1 MCGIVGYVGS
11 KDVVTMLLNG
21 LQKLEYRGY
30 DSAGVAIV
38 ANGCLEVHKTKGR
51 LSGLCSLMDGCKAP
65 GAVGI
70 GHTRW
75 ATHGEPSFENSHP
88 HTNCAGDIAVV
99 HNGIIENYMKL
110 KKWLQDEGAVFVSE
124 TDTEVVAHLIN
135 HFYTDDLLSAV
146 QAAVTHLEGS
156 YALGVVSEKHPDMIV
171 AARKDSPLVV
181 GVGNSENMIASD
193 IPAILEYTRDV
204 IFLEDKEIAVLDC
217 RSVRIFDEYGKPVNR
232 DSYHV
237 DWDAA
242 QAEKGGYE
250 HFMIKEIF
258 EEPRVMADTFMSRYK
273 EGMIDLSDIGID
285 EKLVRSIRKVGVI
298 ACGTAFHAC
307 MVGKYIIERLARIP
321 VEAEIASEFRYR
333 NPLIEPGQLVI
344 IVSQSGETADTLAAM
359 REAKKRGAKI
369 AAIVNVVG
377 STISREADAVLYTHA
392 GPEIAVASTK
402 AYNTQLMA
410 VYMIALE
417 LGRLSGNLPIED
429 YIRYVEGLKN
439 IPQLMNTVLQTKD
452 QLARIASRHF
462 SQNSVFFI
470 GRGLDYVLS
479 MEASLK
485 LKEISYIHSE
495 AYAAGELKHGTIA
508 LIEDGT
514 LVVATAMQRRL
525 FDKTVSN
532 IKEVKA
538 RGAKVLAVCFE
549 GSDMPAEIADE
560 VITLPDTDDIFAPL
574 LAVTPMQLFAYYMT
588 VEKGFDV
595 DKPRNLA
602 KSVTVE

>member
-11 KDVVTMLLNG
+11 RDVVPMLLNG

-38 ANGCLEVHKTKGR
+38 SNGCLKVHKSKGR
-51 LSGLCSLMDGCKAP
+51 LSELCSLMEGCKAP

-124 TDTEVVAHLIN
+124 TDTEVAAHLIN
-135 HFYTDDLLSAV
+135 HFYSGDLLKAV

-156 YALGVVSEKHPDMIV
+156 YALGVVSSKHPDMIV

-181 GVGNSENMIASD
+181 GIGEGENLIASD
-193 IPAILEYTRDV
+193 IPAILEHTRDV
-204 IFLEDKEIAVLDC
+204 IFLEDKEIAVLD
-217 RSVRIFDEYGKPVNR
+217 RQAVRVFDEYGKPVNR
-232 DSYHV
+232 DSFHV

-250 HFMIKEIF
+250 HFMIKEIH
-258 EEPRVMADTFMSRYK
+258 EEPRVMADTLMSRYK
-273 EGMIDLSDIGID
+273 DGMIDLSDIGID
-285 EKLVRSIRKVGVI
+285 EQLVRGIHKVGII
-298 ACGTAFHAC
+298 ACGTAFHAG
-307 MVGKYIIERLARIP
+307 MVGKYIIEQLSRIP

-333 NPLIEPGQLVI
+333 DPLIQPGQLVI
-344 IVSQSGETADTLAAM
+344 IISQSGETADTLAAM

-369 AAIVNVVG
+369 AAVVNVVG

-410 VYMIALE
+410 IYMIALE
-417 LGRLSGNLPIED
+417 LGRLSGNLALED
-429 YIRYVEGLKN
+429 YKRYVEGLKN
-439 IPQLMNTVLQTKD
+439 VPQLMNTVLQTKD
-452 QLARIASRHF
+452 QLARFASRHF

-514 LVVATAMQRRL
+514 LVVAIAMQRRL
-525 FDKTVSN
+525 FDKTISN
-532 IKEVKA
+532 IKEVRA
-538 RGAKVLAVCFE
+538 RGAKVLAVCFD
-549 GSDMPAEIADE
+549 GSDMPSDIADE
-560 VITLPDTDDIFAPL
+560 VISLPDTDDIFAPL